1 MYESFYNL
9 AEKPFQI
16 STDPKFLWLGEKH
29 KEALAILKYGVLDNK
44 GFLLITGD
52 VGTGK
57 TTLINELTRSFGEDV
72 IYAAIRDPGLNHL
85 DFFKYIAHV
94 FSFNKDFNDKGE
106 FLVHFSR
113 FLMKA
118 YQKGKT
124 VVLIIDEAQLL
135 DQKLLEQIRLL
146 SNIEKEQRKLINIF
160 FVGQNEFNNILLE
173 HQNRALR
180 QRITINYNIDSLDL
194 DETTKYIKH
203 RLEIAGST
211 YMIFNSDAVK
221 KIFSFSDG
229 YPRLINVVCDHA
241 MLTGYVKGA
250 KKIGASIIK
259 ECIKELSLPKEK
271 KIKKEIKSLPHK
283 GSENQPVV
291 QTSKWRSRIGFILF
305 LLLLVLMTLF
315 AFQPDSKK
323 KVLTIA
329 LKTVER
335 LLVFQNTTIKASSPR
350 QEKVKQH
357 ELKNKTLMANTVKRF
372 PIDNASQ
379 IKQTEHVQQIA
390 PPLQDKAELNSEVL
404 TSSIQTK
411 LMPSGYKKKISEKA
425 DSKLTEDTREQTI
438 IKKIE
443 QKNRLFVSE
452 AEEYEDKA
460 REFIVRTG
468 GKLIIY
474 FDYNANEISQYDFDR
489 LSRFADI
496 ASRVS
501 NIEIIL
507 TGYTDI
513 SGSKKYNVKLS
524 KFRANIVKSYFV
536 GKGVNPKNIISIG
549 MGPKVPL
556 INSVPGSISK
566 YNRRVEIE
574 MRIKEKD

>member
-9 AEKPFQI
+9 TEKPFQI

-94 FSFNKDFNDKGE
+94 FSFNKNFNNKGE

-113 FLMKA
+113 FLTNA

-180 QRITINYNIDSLDL
+180 QRITINYNIDPLDL

-203 RLEIAGST
+203 RLEIAGSK
-211 YMIFNSDAVK
+211 YMIFKSDAVN

-271 KIKKEIKSLPHK
+271 KIKKEIKSWTHK
-283 GSENQPVV
+283 GSENQPVA
-291 QTSKWRSRIGFILF
+291 QTSKWRSRIGFIF
-305 LLLLVLMTLF
+305 FMLLLVLMTLF

-323 KVLTIA
+323 KMLTI
-329 LKTVER
+329 V
-335 LLVFQNTTIKASSPR
+335 
-350 QEKVKQH
+350 
-357 ELKNKTLMANTVKRF
+357 NTVKRF
-372 PIDNASQ
+372 PIDNAYK
-379 IKQTEHVQQIA
+379 IKRTEPVNQIA
-390 PPLQDKAELNSEVL
+390 LPLQD
-404 TSSIQTK
+404 
-411 LMPSGYKKKISEKA
+411 KKKISEKA
-425 DSKLTEDTREQTI
+425 DSKLAEDNREQI
-438 IKKIE
+438 IIE
-443 QKNRLFVSE
+443 KKNRLFVYE
-452 AEEYEDKA
+452 AEDYEDKA

-474 FDYNANEISQYDFDR
+474 FGYNANEISQYDFDR

-496 ASRVS
+496 ASRIS
-501 NIEIIL
+501 NIEIII

-513 SGSKKYNVKLS
+513 SGSKKYNEKLS

-556 INSVPGSISK
+556 INSVPGSIPK

-574 MRIKEKD
+574 MSIKEKE